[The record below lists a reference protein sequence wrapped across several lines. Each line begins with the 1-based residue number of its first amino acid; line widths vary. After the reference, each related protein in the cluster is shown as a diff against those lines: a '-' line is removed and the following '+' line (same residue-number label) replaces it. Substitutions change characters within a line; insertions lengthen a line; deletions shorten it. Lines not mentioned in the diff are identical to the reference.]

1 MSNLVLLEGITK
13 RYPGVTALDNVD
25 LTLQA
30 GKIHGLTGENGAG
43 KSTLIKILGGATN
56 PDQGKIF
63 FEGQVVKFN
72 SPIAAIKRGI
82 SIVHQELIMATHL
95 SVMENIFLGQLTNNS
110 FEQINWKSIRKRAR
124 GLLDQIGL
132 DVDERTIVSQ
142 LSLGQLQLVEIA
154 RAISRDVKLL
164 VLDEP
169 SAVLGGKDLEILFEV
184 VRSLR
189 KKGVSIVYISH
200 RLKEV
205 LELCDDISVLR
216 DGQMQGTK
224 ESAELDENKLI
235 IMMTGR
241 KLVHPS
247 RSSVIQNKEILI
259 EVKQKIEKIDS
270 EFPSKISVHAG
281 EIVGLAG
288 LVGSGRTKLARNIF
302 GAESGSYDV
311 SIIGKDIVRNHS
323 TRVAK
328 RFGIAYLPKDRKTSG
343 LLMNRSIR
351 ENVGL
356 ASLKERSFAG
366 VLRLNKD
373 RKLVKEFTEKV
384 LLKSS
389 SLEDLPTTLSGG
401 NQQKVM
407 LARWLSVSPT
417 VLILDEP
424 TRGIDV
430 VGKSEIY
437 RLMRQLTDAGRG
449 IVMISSEIEEIISMS
464 DRVYVMSEG
473 SIVSELVGD
482 KITENNIARAS
493 LLRRNISNEETN
505 E

>member
-1 MSNLVLLEGITK
+1 MTK

-25 LTLQA
+25 LSVRV
-30 GKIHGLTGENGAG
+30 GEIHGLTGENGAG
-43 KSTLIKILGGATN
+43 KSTLIKILGGATV
-56 PDQGKIF
+56 PDQGKIL
-63 FEGQVVKFN
+63 FEGEIVKFN
-72 SPIAAIKRGI
+72 SPISAIKRGV
-82 SIVHQELIMATHL
+82 SIVHQELIMASHL
-95 SVMENIFLGQLTNNS
+95 SVMENIFLGQLTKKS
-110 FEQINWKSIRKRAR
+110 FEFIDWKSIKKQAR
-124 GLLDQIGL
+124 ELLDQIGL
-132 DVDERTIVSQ
+132 NVDERTIVRD
-142 LSLGQLQLVEIA
+142 LSLGQQQLVEIA
-154 RAISRDVKLL
+154 RALSRDVKLL

-169 SAVLGGKDLEILFEV
+169 SAILGGKDLEILFDV

-189 KKGVSIVYISH
+189 KKGVSVIYISH

-205 LELCDDISVLR
+205 LELSDEISVLR
-216 DGQMQGTK
+216 DGVMQGTK
-224 ESAELDENKLI
+224 EVAELDENKLI

-247 RSSVIQNKEILI
+247 KNSVKLKEKTLI
-259 EVKQKIEKIDS
+259 EVKQKSEAIDLKYTH
-270 EFPSKISVHAG
+270 KISVRAG

-288 LVGSGRTKLARNIF
+288 LVGSGRTNLALNIF
-302 GAESGSYDV
+302 GAQSGSYEVTMNNDE
-311 SIIGKDIVRNHS
+311 IIRNKS
-323 TRVAK
+323 TRAAK
-328 RFGIAYLPKDRKTSG
+328 RLGIAYLPKDRKTSG

-356 ASLKERSFAG
+356 ASLNLRSYAG
-366 VLRLNKD
+366 FLHLLRD
-373 RKLVKEFTEKV
+373 RKLVNEFTNKV

-417 VLILDEP
+417 ILILDEP

-437 RLMRQLTDAGRG
+437 RLIRQLTDSGRG
-449 IVMISSEIEEIISMS
+449 ILMISSEIEEIISMS

-473 SIVSELVGD
+473 KVVAELVAD
-482 KITENNIARAS
+482 EITENNIARAS
-493 LLRRNISNEETN
+493 LLGRKKSDGEINE
-505 E
+505 

>member
-1 MSNLVLLEGITK
+1 MTTLVSLQGMTK
-13 RYPGVTALDNVD
+13 RYPGVTALDNVN
-25 LTLQA
+25 LNIRV

-43 KSTLIKILGGATN
+43 KSTLIKILGGATV
-56 PDQGKIF
+56 PDQGRIL
-63 FEGQVVKFN
+63 FEGEIVKFN
-72 SPIAAIKRGI
+72 SPISAIKRGI

-95 SVMENIFLGQLTNNS
+95 SVMENIFLGQLTKNS
-110 FEQINWKSIRKRAR
+110 AGYIDWKSLRKRAR
-124 GLLDQIGL
+124 ELLDQIEL
-132 DVDERTIVSQ
+132 NVDERTIVSE
-142 LSLGQLQLVEIA
+142 LSLGQQQLVEIA
-154 RAISRDVKLL
+154 RALSRDVKLL

-169 SAVLGGKDLEILFEV
+169 SAILGGKDLEILFDV

-189 KKGVSIVYISH
+189 EKGVSVVYISH

-205 LELCDDISVLR
+205 LDLSDEISVLR
-216 DGQMQGTK
+216 DGVMQGTK
-224 ESAELDENKLI
+224 EVAELDENKLI

-247 RSSVIQNKEILI
+247 KNSLINKEKTLI
-259 EVKQKIEKIDS
+259 EVTQKSEKIDL
-270 EFPSKISVHAG
+270 EFLSKISIRAG

-288 LVGSGRTKLARNIF
+288 LVGSGRTNLALNIF
-302 GAESGSYDV
+302 GAQSGSYE
-311 SIIGKDIVRNHS
+311 VRMNENVTIRNNS
-323 TRVAK
+323 TRAAK
-328 RFGIAYLPKDRKTSG
+328 RLGIAYLPKDRKTSG

-356 ASLKERSFAG
+356 ASLNLRSLAG
-366 VLRLNKD
+366 ILLLFKD
-373 RKLVKEFTEKV
+373 RKLAREFTNKV

-407 LARWLSVSPT
+407 LARWLSVSPSI
-417 VLILDEP
+417 LILDEP

-437 RLMRQLTDAGRG
+437 RLIRQLTESGRG
-449 IVMISSEIEEIISMS
+449 ILIISSEIEEIISMS

-473 SIVSELVGD
+473 KIVAELAAEE
-482 KITENNIARAS
+482 ITENNIARAS
-493 LLRRNISNEETN
+493 LLGRKQPNRESNG
-505 E
+505 

>member
-1 MSNLVLLEGITK
+1 
-13 RYPGVTALDNVD
+13 
-25 LTLQA
+25 
-30 GKIHGLTGENGAG
+30 
-43 KSTLIKILGGATN
+43 
-56 PDQGKIF
+56 
-63 FEGQVVKFN
+63 
-72 SPIAAIKRGI
+72 
-82 SIVHQELIMATHL
+82 
-95 SVMENIFLGQLTNNS
+95 
-110 FEQINWKSIRKRAR
+110 
-124 GLLDQIGL
+124 
-132 DVDERTIVSQ
+132 
-142 LSLGQLQLVEIA
+142 
-154 RAISRDVKLL
+154 
-164 VLDEP
+164 
-169 SAVLGGKDLEILFEV
+169 
-184 VRSLR
+184 
-189 KKGVSIVYISH
+189 
-200 RLKEV
+200 
-205 LELCDDISVLR
+205 
-216 DGQMQGTK
+216 MQGTK
-224 ESAELDENKLI
+224 ESEELDENKLI

-259 EVKQKIEKIDS
+259 EVKQKIEKINS

-366 VLRLNKD
+366 VLRLYKD

-493 LLRRNISNEETN
+493 LLRRNRTNEETN

>member
-1 MSNLVLLEGITK
+1 MSLQGMTK

-25 LTLQA
+25 LSVRM

-43 KSTLIKILGGATN
+43 KSTLIKILGGATV
-56 PDQGKIF
+56 PDQGKIL
-63 FEGQVVKFN
+63 FEGKVVKFN
-72 SPIAAIKRGI
+72 SPISAINRGI
-82 SIVHQELIMATHL
+82 SIVHQELIMAAHL
-95 SVMENIFLGQLTNNS
+95 SVMENIFLGQLTKNS
-110 FEQINWKSIRKRAR
+110 FEYINWKSIRKRAR
-124 GLLDQIGL
+124 ELLDQIGL
-132 DVDERTIVSQ
+132 NVDERTIVRE
-142 LSLGQLQLVEIA
+142 LSLGQQQLVEIA
-154 RAISRDVKLL
+154 RALSRDVKLL

-169 SAVLGGKDLEILFEV
+169 SAILGGKDLEILFDV

-189 KKGVSIVYISH
+189 KKGVSVVYISH

-205 LELCDDISVLR
+205 LELSDEISVLR
-216 DGQMQGTK
+216 DGVMQGTK
-224 ESAELDENKLI
+224 NVAELDENKLI

-247 RSSVIQNKEILI
+247 KNSVIHKEKTLI
-259 EVKQKIEKIDS
+259 EVKQKS
-270 EFPSKISVHAG
+270 EETNLKFASKISVRAG

-288 LVGSGRTKLARNIF
+288 LVGSGRTNLALNIF
-302 GAESGSYDV
+302 GAQSGSYEVTMNDNV
-311 SIIGKDIVRNHS
+311 NIRNNS
-323 TRVAK
+323 TRAAK
-328 RFGIAYLPKDRKTSG
+328 RLGIAYLPKDRKTSG

-356 ASLKERSFAG
+356 ASLNLRSFAG
-366 VLRLNKD
+366 VLHLIRD
-373 RKLVKEFTEKV
+373 RTLVKEFTNKV

-417 VLILDEP
+417 ILILDEP
-424 TRGIDV
+424 TRGVDV

-437 RLMRQLTDAGRG
+437 RLIRELTDSGRG
-449 IVMISSEIEEIISMS
+449 ILMISSEIEEIISMS

-473 SIVSELVGD
+473 KVVAELVAEE
-482 KITENNIARAS
+482 ITESNIGRAS
-493 LLRRNISNEETN
+493 LLGRQQSDGEING
-505 E
+505 